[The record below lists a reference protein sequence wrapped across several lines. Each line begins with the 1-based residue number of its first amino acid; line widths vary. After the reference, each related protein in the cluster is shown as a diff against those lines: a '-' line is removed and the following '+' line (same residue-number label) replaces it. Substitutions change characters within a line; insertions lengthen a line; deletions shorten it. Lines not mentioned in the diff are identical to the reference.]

1 MTLLFVNQS
10 IIVFVLFLSAC
21 RWKRR
26 EVCERR
32 CFQELRFTGME
43 RRHWRVKIYV
53 SEANSQFIPTLRA
66 IPRSHTEER
75 IFIVDSVDVRFME
88 RDAVDRCIER
98 RFWCSCG
105 RA

>member
-1 MTLLFVNQS
+1 MTVLLMNQS

-21 RWKRR
+21 RWKRW

-43 RRHWRVKIYV
+43 WRQWRVEIYV
-53 SEANSQFIPTLRA
+53 SEANSQLISTLRA

-88 RDAVDRCIER
+88 RDVVDRCIER
-98 RFWCSCG
+98 RS
-105 RA
+105 